1 MHRHFFCTAFF
12 CIKTCFF
19 KKEAQSFHAPPLL
32 FFAPPFMLS
41 TGFQGVEEEKKWKTP
56 GSCENF
62 YGIPE
67 GGREE
72 ILENSRGLWRFWWN
86 SREWKEKTPGIC
98 ITTHL
103 NKVKFIFLLLAEM
116 ICTLDFFSASLFV
129 KRQKIEASRVTP
141 PVAPKTSE
149 VKVPLSI
156 CCIRLYTFFCAF
168 YRLQSVCQ

>member
-1 MHRHFFCTAFF
+1 MFFLKRSTIFFTHHHFFFCTAIYAFN
-12 CIKTCFF
+12 
-19 KKEAQSFHAPPLL
+19 
-32 FFAPPFMLS
+32 
-41 TGFQGVEEEKKWKTP
+41 W
-56 GSCENF
+56 
-62 YGIPE
+62 IP
-67 GGREE
+67 GGRRRKKVK
-72 ILENSRGLWRFWWN
+72 NSRELWEFLWNSRGWKGRNTGKFKGLWRFWWN